1 MQTPTD
7 STPTFE
13 ATLPW
18 PPTVNTYWRHRV
30 IGKLAT
36 VYISQEGQAYRK
48 AVNLCLMEH
57 GVKTYALEGDL
68 RVEIEVF
75 APDRRKRDI
84 DNLLKSLLDSL
95 THAQVW
101 KDDNQIA
108 DLRIYRNKQIA
119 GIVKVRVYE
128 LEPPTSDFSKSM

>member
-1 MQTPTD
+1 M
-7 STPTFE
+7 
-13 ATLPW
+13 PW
-18 PPTVNTYWRHRV
+18 PPTVNTYRRHRV

-36 VYISQEGQAYRK
+36 VYISQDGQAYRK
-48 AVNLCLMEH
+48 AVNLCLAEH
-57 GVKTYALEGDL
+57 GVKTYELEGDL

-75 APDRRKRDI
+75 PPDKRKRDI

-101 KDDNQIA
+101 KDDNQIS
-108 DLRIYRNKQIA
+108 DLRIFRNKQIA

-128 LEPPTSDFSKSM
+128 ING

>member
-1 MQTPTD
+1 METPL
-7 STPTFE
+7 SFE

-18 PPTVNTYWRHRV
+18 PPTVNSYWRHRV

-36 VYISQEGQAYRK
+36 VYVSADGQAYRK

-57 GVKTYALEGDL
+57 GIKTYAIEGDL

-128 LEPPTSDFSKSM
+128 LEPPTSDFSKSI